1 MFAGHPLFVNFFI
14 LGSIIFLVGLGL
26 RSFLYF
32 QGKWSLTRLVKGL
45 FLTLFSF
52 KILELIKVLF
62 LDGIL
67 QRRLFSQDKLRWL
80 MKVLIMVGYPS
91 IIIAGHLK
99 VEVMSQ
105 FENLPHL
112 LKFFYAPFCDFYYF
126 RDVSG
131 PMLPLGDALFAI
143 SFDLFGSMILA
154 GEFIAIYRRFL
165 LKKIPFKTS
174 VGDIVA
180 VNLLGGW
187 FILRF
192 FCEATSI
199 LTYSSPDSVARY
211 WFLSF
216 GLSKLMAPLGF
227 PWDLLNYPLWS
238 LSGLFLAGLVASIP
252 YNKKLWHIF
261 TIPLIMLLNLMPKEA
276 FAPGVKKR
284 PIPLS
289 VRELVALD
297 ACLKCGSCV
306 EVCPVYIQT
315 NQLESTMGGLFTDL
329 KSLIRKAYGL
339 SGKFFG
345 SPNPREEIGKISVQ
359 PYLCTLCGR
368 CKLVCPAFI
377 NTNRLRISL
386 REFMV
391 EEGQYPAVINQVT
404 ESLKRV
410 RNIVGEPSEE
420 RTAWLEAIEGI
431 PEGQFEKRKAEVAYF
446 VGCVGSY
453 FPMVKKVPQSL
464 VQIMLRAKVDFTI
477 LGGEE
482 WCCGF
487 PLIAAGMGGE
497 AQGFIQHNLEKMKE
511 RGVKKAVFS
520 CPSCY
525 HTWKEEYQTD
535 IEVFHS
541 TQFVKKLIDEGRVRF
556 KRKEIR
562 VTYHDPCDLGRLS
575 GIYDPPRQ
583 ILQAIPGV
591 ELIEMENHREHSKC
605 CGGGGDLEI
614 VRPDLSASIA
624 QAKIEEIKATGAEV
638 VITACQQCVRTIQMA
653 ARKKKT
659 PLVVMDLMEFVL
671 KNMEELE

>member
-1 MFAGHPLFVNFFI
+1 MFAGHPLFVNLFI
-14 LGSIIFLVGLGL
+14 VGSIIFLIGIAL
-26 RSFLYF
+26 RFSLYL
-32 QGKWSLTRLVKGL
+32 QGGWDFARLARGL
-45 FLTLFSF
+45 FLTLFSP
-52 KILELIKVLF
+52 KILKWIKVLF

-67 QRRLFSQDKLRWL
+67 QRRLFRQDKLRWL

-99 VEVMSQ
+99 VEVMPQ

-112 LKFFYAPFCDFYYF
+112 LKFFYAPFCDYYYF
-126 RDVSG
+126 RDGSG
-131 PMLPLGDALFAI
+131 SVLPLGDALFAI

-165 LKKIPFKTS
+165 LKKLPFKTS
-174 VGDIVA
+174 VGDIIA

-199 LTYSSPDSVARY
+199 LTYSLPNSVAQY

-216 GLSKLMAPLGF
+216 GLSKLMAPLGL
-227 PWDLLNYPLWS
+227 PWASLNDPLWS
-238 LSGLFLAGLVASIP
+238 ISGLFLAGLVASIP

-276 FAPGVKKR
+276 FVRGMKKS

-289 VRELVALD
+289 LRDLVALD
-297 ACLKCGSCV
+297 ACVKCGSCV
-306 EVCPVYIQT
+306 EVCPVYKQT
-315 NQLESTMGGLFTDL
+315 NQLEPTMGGLFTDL
-329 KSLIRKAYGL
+329 KSLIRKVYGW

-345 SPNPREEIGKISVQ
+345 SPNPREGMGKIFEQ

-368 CKLVCPAFI
+368 CQLVCPAFI
-377 NTNRLRISL
+377 DTNQLRIGL

-391 EEGQYPAVINQVT
+391 EEGQYPAVINQLI
-404 ESLKRV
+404 ENLKRV
-410 RNIVGEPSEE
+410 HNIVGEPSEE
-420 RTAWLEAIEGI
+420 RSTWLQAIEGI
-431 PEGQFEKRKAEVAYF
+431 PEGQLEKRKAEVAYF

-453 FPMVKKVPQSL
+453 FPMVKKIPQSL
-464 VQIMLRAKVDFTI
+464 VQIFLKAKIDVTI

-487 PLIAAGMGGE
+487 PLVAAGMGKE
-497 AQGFIQHNLEKMKE
+497 ARIFLQHNLEMMKE
-511 RGVKKAVFS
+511 RGIKKAVFS

-525 HTWKEEYQTD
+525 HTWKEESQID
-535 IEVFHS
+535 IEIFHA
-541 TQFVKKLIDEGRVRF
+541 TEFIKKLIDEGKIRF
-556 KRKEIR
+556 KRKAMK

-575 GIYDPPRQ
+575 GIYEPPRQ

-591 ELIEMENHREHSKC
+591 ELIEMESHRQNSKC

-614 VRPDLSASIA
+614 VKPDLSASIA
-624 QAKIEEIKATGAEV
+624 QAKIEEIKATGAEA
-638 VITACQQCVRTIQMA
+638 VITACQQCIRTIQMA
-653 ARKKKT
+653 ARKKKI
-659 PLVVMDLMEFVL
+659 PLMVMDIIELVL
-671 KNMEELE
+671 KSMDE